1 LLLKKKKWDF
11 ITDAVNVE
19 KIIRE
24 YYVEFSSKKFD
35 YLVDVKKSFEPYK

>member
-1 LLLKKKKWDF
+1 MIFFQTFNYLFD
-11 ITDAVNVE
+11 VE

>member
-1 LLLKKKKWDF
+1 MLLKKKWDL

-24 YYVEFSSKKFD
+24 YYVWFSSKKFN
-35 YLVDVKKSFEPYK
+35 YLVDVEKSFEPYK